1 MFQGRR
7 GPRGHSGTSN
17 VGDKGTRVQSNPNF
31 PAGFIQG
38 PRGRPG
44 IRVRQLQKDIKKKS

>member
-17 VGDKGTRVQSNPNF
+17 VGGKGTRLQSSTNPNF

-44 IRVRQLQKDIKKKS
+44 ARVRQL

>member
-17 VGDKGTRVQSNPNF
+17 VEDKGNHVQRNPNF